1 MRWLRIFDGAYRR
14 ARRAEGRGD
23 YRAAAALY
31 AEADLPDEAASA
43 LLVHAA
49 RQTELD
55 AKLAALRDALRWLEP
70 RGSRWQEVQTQ
81 IGMAL
86 LDQGQRRAG
95 APTREEREQ
104 LEEAA
109 ERLEAAERFSEAATA
124 YELLDRSD
132 DMARCLQSAGDV
144 ERLEA
149 LLQESTAEAR
159 KERKLRSLVNEYEMA
174 LGVGARL
181 EALAALENAVDL
193 APDDNAIADLLRRLE
208 SRLLRGT
215 ELRLR
220 IAGKEVA
227 FVGGLEV
234 TLGREADV
242 QVRGT
247 GVSRRHAALRLE
259 GDSVLVRDLESRNGT
274 LLRGIPIAGEL
285 TLDGPTEIGLG
296 DDVSVKVSAADGG
309 LELEVLEGL
318 DRGLRAHVGPGK
330 LRSEGLAGAIHF
342 EGGHPTFDPDPGA
355 KTLLGRQKV
364 AAEIVLLAGDRLEV
378 DGVEVEVS

>member
-49 RQTELD
+49 RQTEQQS
-55 AKLAALRDALRWLEP
+55 KLAALRDALRWLEP
-70 RGSRWQEVQTQ
+70 RSARWREVQTQ

-86 LDQGQRRAG
+86 LEQGQRRAG
-95 APTREEREQ
+95 APTREERAQ

-124 YELLDRSD
+124 FELLDRRD
-132 DMARCLQSAGDV
+132 DMARCLQHAGDV

-159 KERKLRSLVNEYEMA
+159 RERRLRSLVNEYEMA
-174 LGVGARL
+174 LKVGARL
-181 EALAALENAVDL
+181 EALAALEQAIEL
-193 APDDNAIADLLRRLE
+193 APDDTALADLLRRLE
-208 SRLLRGT
+208 ARMLRGSR
-215 ELRLR
+215 LRLR
-220 IAGKEVA
+220 VGGAEVA
-227 FVGGLEV
+227 FVGAAEV
-234 TLGREADV
+234 TLGREADLA
-242 QVRGT
+242 VRGT
-247 GVSRRHAALRLE
+247 GVSRRHAALRIE
-259 GDSVLVRDLESRNGT
+259 GDAVFVRDLESRNGT

-285 TLDGPTEIGLG
+285 ALDGETEIGLG
-296 DDVSVKVSAADGG
+296 DDVSVRVRHAKGA

-318 DRGLRAHVGPGK
+318 DRGLRAHVGVGR
-330 LRSEGLAGAIHF
+330 LRTERLAGVIHF

-355 KTLLGRQKV
+355 ATLLARQKV
-364 AAEIVLLAGDRLEV
+364 AAAIVLLASDRLEV
-378 DGVEVEVS
+378 DGVEVEVL

>member
-70 RGSRWQEVQTQ
+70 QGGRWREVQTQ

-86 LDQGQRRAG
+86 LEQGQRRAG

-124 YELLDRSD
+124 FELLERPD
-132 DMARCLQSAGDV
+132 DMARCLQHAGDV

-159 KERKLRSLVNEYEMA
+159 KKRQLRSLVNEYEMS
-174 LGVGARL
+174 LKVGARL
-181 EALAALENAVDL
+181 EALAALEQAVDL
-193 APDDNAIADLLRRLE
+193 APEDTAIADLLRRLE
-208 SRLLRGT
+208 ARMIRGT
-215 ELRLR
+215 RLRLR
-220 IAGKEVA
+220 IAGREVA
-227 FVGGLEV
+227 FVGAHEV

-242 QVRGT
+242 SVRGT
-247 GVSRRHAALRLE
+247 GVSRRHAALRLDGE
-259 GDSVLVRDLESRNGT
+259 RVLVRDLESRNGT

-285 TLDGPTEIGLG
+285 MLDGATVIGLG
-296 DDVSVKVSAADGG
+296 DDVSVRVDQGAGG

-318 DRGLRAHVGPGK
+318 DRGLRAHVGLGR
-330 LRSEGLAGAIHF
+330 LRTEGLKGVIHF
-342 EGGHPTFDPDPGA
+342 DGGHPTFDPDPGA
-355 KTLLGRQKV
+355 ATLLARQKV
-364 AAEIVLLAGDRLEV
+364 AAAIVLLASDRLEI
-378 DGVEVEVS
+378 DGVEVEVL